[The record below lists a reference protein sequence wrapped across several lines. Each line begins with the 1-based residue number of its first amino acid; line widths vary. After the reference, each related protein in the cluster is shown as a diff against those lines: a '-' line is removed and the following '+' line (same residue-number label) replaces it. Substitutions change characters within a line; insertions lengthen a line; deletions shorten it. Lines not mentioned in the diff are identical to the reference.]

1 MICQE
6 CGVKMFCTETRNYTD
21 PSNGFYY
28 VQRRKKCPSC
38 DQLVVTIE
46 VDQKLFTEMKIKFD
60 EQTQETSDSSE

>member
-6 CGVKMFCTETRNYTD
+6 CNVKMFCTETRNYTD
-21 PSNGFYY
+21 PENGFYY

-46 VDQKLFTEMKIKFD
+46 VDQKIF
-60 EQTQETSDSSE
+60 SELKGNQ